1 MKTGAL
7 FVWAAESGAILGRQ
21 DVAPLRRYAEALGL
35 AFQIA
40 DDILDIEGD
49 AEAEGKR
56 LRKDGSQSKATF
68 VSLLGVDGA
77 RQKAHE
83 LVSAACDALAPYGS
97 AAGNLR
103 GAARFVLA
111 RGN

>member
-1 MKTGAL
+1 M
-7 FVWAAESGAILGRQ
+7 GAILGRQ

-56 LRKDGSQSKATF
+56 LRKDGSQGKATF
-68 VSLLGVDGA
+68 VSLLGLDGA
-77 RQKAHE
+77 RERAE
-83 LVSAACDALAPYGS
+83 ALVVDACDALAPYGS

-103 GAARFVLA
+103 LAAQFVQG
-111 RGN
+111 RGR